1 MYFFDD
7 FLFWR
12 LPPLLHAMMV
22 LEDTPGPHPVPLM
35 PAEVTR
41 VTRRAP
47 ADPRTTIPKW
57 RPWPAGRLRVT
68 PTSHHRP
75 TQPATVSPG
84 CVWRA
89 GMARRPRDEP
99 VRGSPRP
106 PRVDFGHSCIQLGR
120 RGYDSVHFFGALTTF
135 SWSWTLIFGHKAGCT
150 APERTV
156 EGFFVSRS

>member
-1 MYFFDD
+1 
-7 FLFWR
+7 
-12 LPPLLHAMMV
+12 MMV

-68 PTSHHRP
+68 TTSHHRP

-106 PRVDFGHSCIQLGR
+106 PRVDFGHSCTAVLLG
-120 RGYDSVHFFGALTTF
+120 GVVCPFFWGIRLLFGELDALTPPDC
-135 SWSWTLIFGHKAGCT
+135 SGVMHPRGLWG
-150 APERTV
+150 R
-156 EGFFVSRS
+156 FFVKLRKVT